1 MFHGEHESLVA
12 GGVTLG
18 LRFVD
23 VAQQERLVEVAAA
36 VVGHHHALDD
46 AVLLDLLE
54 GIGLAEERGAVLL
67 QLGNRIVHLADA
79 FAARD
84 EVSVGVRLVVVVH
97 AGGQAQ
103 HGREGEGQ
111 EGK

>member
-1 MFHGEHESLVA
+1 MLDSEHEALVA
-12 GGVTLG
+12 GGVALG
-18 LRFVD
+18 LRLVD
-23 VAQQERLVEVAAA
+23 VAQEEGLVEVAAT

-46 AVLLDLLE
+46 AFLLDLLE

-67 QLGNRIVHLADA
+67 HLGNRIVHLADA

-111 EGK
+111 KGK